1 MANNKSAHA
10 DKYQLDRKSGLYFI
24 IFIIIVALILIYYF
38 SLNPDNDENAV
49 LNENINSQNNDTQ
62 PSSAKNNNTNNIANI
77 NTNSA
82 IGGENLNQSVSD
94 LDIEIYGYQDL
105 TRTVNGEITNLNLGD
120 GNGINI
126 MPLSYEGMV
135 RNSIGASEEETVVV
149 GGAPGVK
156 LTGSSA
162 KDGSTVSLI
171 LVHYQ
176 NKLYHFA
183 GNDSFLGSL
192 NNFIKFN

>member
-1 MANNKSAHA
+1 MANK
-10 DKYQLDRKSGLYFI
+10 KYQLDRKSGLYFI

-38 SLNPDNDENAV
+38 SLNSDNNNNAN
-49 LNENINSQNNDTQ
+49 LNENINSQNNNAQ
-62 PSSAKNNNTNNIANI
+62 PSSAKNNNTNNITNI

-94 LDIEIYGYQDL
+94 LDIEIYGYQNL
-105 TRTVNGEITNLNLGD
+105 TRSENGEITNLNLGD
-120 GNGINI
+120 NNSLNI

-135 RNSIGASEEETVVV
+135 RNSIGSSAEETVTV
-149 GGAPGVK
+149 GGVPGVK

-171 LVHYQ
+171 LVQY
-176 NKLYHFA
+176 NNRLYHFA
-183 GNDSFLGSL
+183 GNDSFLSSL